1 LLWNLIP
8 ALPLCC
14 LLLAGLLRAQIP
26 AGTPT
31 YNVNAKWVTDRGS
44 QVFNV
49 KAYGAVGNGTTDDT
63 AAILAARTAAVAAH
77 GILFFPSGSYPIS
90 SQLAIQGYGVT
101 VQGYGAT
108 ITCNVAASCIL
119 LGTTVGSS
127 YNNSYGKLA
136 IYGLSVAPGVGSGPY
151 PAIQDDAMGD
161 IIQDVAPVTN
171 SPYYWHN
178 FIEVDTDWGLT
189 ISGLIW
195 NGASVLECDAT
206 YCGNAVYESNN
217 AYENSGIAH
226 ISNSELSM
234 GCDGNGFDWESGG
247 DLSLTCVMLEAYN
260 QYGVRSNGN
269 VSANDMYFEVGSCRN
284 PIGNVGQAAFIGL
297 GGLIS
302 HMGGQT
308 GAGQPVFPQAGTTG
322 STVYGYY
329 IVGHYTAGGNVTA
342 PLPAGYLTNG
352 NATVNAT
359 NYITVTWN
367 DFGGAGYTYD
377 VLRYVYT
384 WPRTAPY
391 GTGNFAVATALAE
404 ASTCSAGLC
413 TFTDNVT
420 SPASYTVAGANWVPV
435 LSMWPGALVLSAAG
449 ASNNC
454 FTSGR
459 YYGSSFNGGDMTI
472 ACGTVQP
479 GLVTFISGP
488 IDNTSTRSPISPGYV
503 TMLNSINPNNP
514 NPALLL
520 PGNGGGLK
528 GELNFSTFGG
538 GYADA
543 ITLNDSV
550 LAKSLSSIANHP
562 AYDVG
567 DTAISF
573 DGWPTALAFRA
584 PNTIS
589 DYINSLPDGVSWL
602 ERLTSGVKTFKV
614 PLNAFSVAQSSTP
627 YLAYV
632 NDVATGGTLSPN
644 TQYCYRAAAVD
655 SLGATAP
662 NTEVCVTTANDGN
675 STHSVSMLIQSQALA
690 GGYKVYG
697 RTSGAEQLMTPTPI
711 TNAWPTYW
719 TSFTDTGSV
728 TPSGALPTANTTG
741 QIKPALY
748 STATNC
754 SSSASPAVCG
764 SAAAGSFVI
773 AASATSVVVNTSAVT
788 ANSQILLTEDSSLG
802 TKLGVTCNT
811 QSLLTLGVPKV
822 TARTAGTGFTASIE
836 VGPTTNP
843 LCISYAILN

>member
-1 LLWNLIP
+1 
-8 ALPLCC
+8 
-14 LLLAGLLRAQIP
+14 
-26 AGTPT
+26 
-31 YNVNAKWVTDRGS
+31 
-44 QVFNV
+44 
-49 KAYGAVGNGTTDDT
+49 
-63 AAILAARTAAVAAH
+63 
-77 GILFFPSGSYPIS
+77 
-90 SQLAIQGYGVT
+90 
-101 VQGYGAT
+101 
-108 ITCNVAASCIL
+108 
-119 LGTTVGSS
+119 
-127 YNNSYGKLA
+127 
-136 IYGLSVAPGVGSGPY
+136 
-151 PAIQDDAMGD
+151 
-161 IIQDVAPVTN
+161 
-171 SPYYWHN
+171 
-178 FIEVDTDWGLT
+178 
-189 ISGLIW
+189 
-195 NGASVLECDAT
+195 
-206 YCGNAVYESNN
+206 
-217 AYENSGIAH
+217 
-226 ISNSELSM
+226 
-234 GCDGNGFDWESGG
+234 
-247 DLSLTCVMLEAYN
+247 
-260 QYGVRSNGN
+260 
-269 VSANDMYFEVGSCRN
+269 
-284 PIGNVGQAAFIGL
+284 
-297 GGLIS
+297 
-302 HMGGQT
+302 
-308 GAGQPVFPQAGTTG
+308 
-322 STVYGYY
+322 
-329 IVGHYTAGGNVTA
+329 
-342 PLPAGYLTNG
+342 
-352 NATVNAT
+352 
-359 NYITVTWN
+359 
-367 DFGGAGYTYD
+367 
-377 VLRYVYT
+377 
-384 WPRTAPY
+384 
-391 GTGNFAVATALAE
+391 
-404 ASTCSAGLC
+404 
-413 TFTDNVT
+413 
-420 SPASYTVAGANWVPV
+420 
-435 LSMWPGALVLSAAG
+435 MWPGALVLSAAG

-528 GELNFSTFGG
+528 GELNFGTFGG